1 MKGLRRIALVA
12 PFLVLGPEDEAAD
25 LCPGNGTGTHHAGF
39 HCDIESTFIQIFASK
54 GCSGSGNGL
63 HLGMGGDIRQS
74 LRQIMGTGYDTVL
87 AHHNCTYGNFSPFTG
102 LMSFQKRLLH
112 IIAIVQRHPL

>member
-1 MKGLRRIALVA
+1 MQCLRGIALI
-12 PFLVLGPEDEAAD
+12 PSFLIFGAKHQTPH

-39 HCDIESTFIQIFASK
+39 HCDIESTFIQIFAAKS
-54 GCSGSGNGL
+54 CSGSGNGL

-74 LRQIMGTGYDTVL
+74 LRQIMGTSYDTVL

-102 LMSFQKRLLH
+102 LMGFQKRLLH